1 MSCENSYIST
11 IYPSFNTFRAIE
23 FVEPEKELSINL
35 AKIDF
40 AINELPYP
48 LNEIPLDC
56 LIELLTNLQRIV
68 LLNPDLT
75 SV

>member
-1 MSCENSYIST
+1 MSCEDSYIST
-11 IYPSFNTFRAIE
+11 IYPSFNTFKAIE
-23 FVEPEKELSINL
+23 FVDPEKELSINL

-56 LIELLTNLQRIV
+56 LIELITRLLKINTVRI
-68 LLNPDLT
+68 
-75 SV
+75 